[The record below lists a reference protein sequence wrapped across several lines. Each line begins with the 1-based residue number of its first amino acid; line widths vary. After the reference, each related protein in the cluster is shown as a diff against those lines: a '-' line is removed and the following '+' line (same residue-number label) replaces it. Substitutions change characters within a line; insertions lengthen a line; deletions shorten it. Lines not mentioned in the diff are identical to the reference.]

1 MKRLRNR
8 MEMKIPIIL
17 AIMLSMTGRSV
28 KAENVKRDIVNLMEK
43 MDEQCNGDEGCLKS
57 MYKRLEENIGSH
69 NKVYPGLPNGDA
81 DQNTAVDTESF
92 GQKNE
97 ENMLMLDHVKD
108 ESNEQLEHELDHL
121 KDMFNRMHTKAG
133 AELNSPFGTGTQ
145 MESEDDWG
153 GLGSSN
159 SIPEKSKKDLRR
171 ENKIRVLT
179 GMDVNLSD
187 VRAMDQEDRLNWK
200 KEMRG
205 KLQEAKGERKVE
217 RDEMKRQREAIRDS
231 KNELEYY
238 QKGMLLE
245 LEEEIAELNEEKEEL
260 IKEKEEILKEIANR
274 DKNEEPTEPPF

>member
-1 MKRLRNR
+1 MKRQRNS
-8 MEMKIPIIL
+8 MQMQKIPIIL

-43 MDEQCNGDEGCLKS
+43 IDEQCNGNEGCLKN
-57 MYKRLEENIGSH
+57 MYKRLEENIGSY
-69 NKVYPGLPNGDA
+69 NKIYPGLPYGDA

-92 GQKNE
+92 GQTNE

-121 KDMFNRMHTKAG
+121 KDMFNRIHTNAG

-159 SIPEKSKKDLRR
+159 SIPE
-171 ENKIRVLT
+171 NKIRVLT

-187 VRAMDQEDRLNWK
+187 VRAMDKEDRLNWK
-200 KEMRG
+200 QEMRG

-217 RDEMKRQREAIRDS
+217 RDELKRQREAIKDS
-231 KNELEYY
+231 KHELEYY
-238 QKGMLLE
+238 QKDMLLE

-260 IKEKEEILKEIANR
+260 LKEKEEILQEIENR